1 MFQGSRMG
9 RCWRNSVPRICE
21 TRGWHFM
28 ESLLGTSHAV
38 TWDSPETRKL
48 EKEKFG
54 ETEKRERGF
63 LICTHRMRAV
73 LQLSARQYCS

>member
-1 MFQGSRMG
+1 
-9 RCWRNSVPRICE
+9 
-21 TRGWHFM
+21 M